1 MSLTQTCPLPAALTA
16 IPESACPFR
25 FDQISKIAFQQIQ
38 TSGFMTTTTVLLKA
52 TWTAL
57 LAAVDATKIV
67 LSPPINNLILP
78 PTEVNS
84 EGGNDNT
91 TIGGVRNIK
100 GLNMVTV
107 TGQLL
112 NISVATKLAVQ
123 ALFDFSKAP
132 APGVTKLWAFFFT
145 TDGRVIYRKE
155 TLNVL
160 GIEVYNVTVT
170 DPGSEGLNANNVHN
184 FSFDL
189 LGGWAD
195 NIDYLTLT
203 DFKAMTIQNPT

>member
-38 TSGFMTTTTVLLKA
+38 TSGFMTETTVLLKA

-67 LSPPINNLILP
+67 LSPPINNLVLP
-78 PTEVNS
+78 PTEINA

-91 TIGGVRNIK
+91 TIGGVRNVK

-112 NISVATKLAVQ
+112 NISVATKLAMQ

-145 TDGRVIYRKE
+145 TDGRVIYKKV
-155 TLNVL
+155 TTNCY
-160 GIEVYNVTVT
+160 GIDVYNVVT
-170 DPGSEGLNANNVHN
+170 SDPGSEGFNANNVCN

-195 NIDYLTLT
+195 DIAYLTLT